1 MQKLEP
7 SITSSDIIRF
17 AINKMLNN
25 SDMFT
30 IKEINSLDHDYE
42 LVFNNS
48 SELFCTIYRKQ
59 VINLL
64 ISLLASDANKLET
77 QNYLDELVST
87 TITDKEEN

>member
-1 MQKLEP
+1 MQKLDP
-7 SITSSDIIRF
+7 SITSSDIIIF
-17 AINKMLNN
+17 AINKMLNK

-30 IKEINSLDHDYE
+30 IKETKNHDYE

-48 SELFCTIYRKQ
+48 SDVFCTIYRKQ

-77 QNYLDELVST
+77 KDYFDEIIST
-87 TITDKEEN
+87 TIITDMEEN